1 MKSMR
6 PIRNWSRRIRFGLLN
21 RFVLRPTTEPIDYRP
36 QVRCRVSL
44 LDHMNSGANNGST
57 PNEWIEC
64 FVHRIGDTTA
74 GKVADNSSLDDWR
87 DIPPP
92 NELVLKFPG
101 TGGRAERSTPFPM
114 QPNQPI
120 SPSAEVWTWNPPGY
134 GGSPGHATL
143 KNLSGAAAA
152 WSKKILD
159 ARTQTVA
166 GGCSTRIWLC
176 GNSLGCL
183 PAMHVGASLMD
194 AYPSAILWIRNPPDL
209 RRVILN
215 ISARYRATTAMQ
227 HVSAVL
233 PKNVD
238 AIDLAGRCEIPAV
251 FLMSEKDSLVLP
263 EYQMAIHAAYAG
275 PKLVVELSG
284 LSHDDV
290 LEEEHRPA
298 INNALDWAIHQSQ
311 RPA

>member
-1 MKSMR
+1 MR
-6 PIRNWSRRIRFGLLN
+6 PIQNWSRCIRFGLLN
-21 RFVLRPTTEPIDYRP
+21 RFVLRPTTDPIDHRP
-36 QVRCRVSL
+36 QIRCRVSL
-44 LDHMNSGANNGST
+44 SDHLESDSNDPASDA
-57 PNEWIEC
+57 WIES
-64 FVHRIGDTTA
+64 FVHRIGKTSA
-74 GKVADNSSLDDWR
+74 ISVQDNSRLDDWR
-87 DIPPP
+87 EIPPP
-92 NELVLKFPG
+92 DDLVLKFPG

-114 QPNQPI
+114 QPQQLI
-120 SPSAEVWTWNPPGY
+120 SQSAEVWTWNPPGY
-134 GGSPGHATL
+134 GGSPGTATL
-143 KNLSGAAAA
+143 QNFSSTAEEWSQRVLS
-152 WSKKILD
+152 
-159 ARTQTVA
+159 ARAQQSPN
-166 GGCSTRIWLC
+166 GSDTRVWLC

-183 PAMHVGASLMD
+183 PAMHVASSLQD
-194 AYPSAILWIRNPPDL
+194 TLPSAVLWVRNPPDL

-215 ISARYRATTAMQ
+215 ISARWRATTAMQ

-238 AIDLAGRCEIPAV
+238 AVDLASRCKIPAV

-263 EYQMAIHAAYAG
+263 EYQQAIHAAYAG

-298 INNALDWAIHQSQ
+298 INNALDWLIRRSQ

>member
-1 MKSMR
+1 MKGLH

-21 RFVLRPTTEPIDYRP
+21 RFVLRPTTDPIDYRP
-36 QVRCRVSL
+36 QIRCRVPLS
-44 LDHMNSGANNGST
+44 DHTESDRNGSASNT
-57 PNEWIEC
+57 WIES
-64 FVHRIGDTTA
+64 FVHRIGTA
-74 GKVADNSSLDDWR
+74 AAPSVHDNNSLDDWR
-87 DIPPP
+87 EFPSP
-92 NELVLKFPG
+92 NDLVLKFPG

-120 SPSAEVWTWNPPGY
+120 SNSAEVWTWNPPGY
-134 GGSPGHATL
+134 GGSPGNATL
-143 KNLSGAAAA
+143 KNLSGIAAV
-152 WSKKILD
+152 WSQRVLD
-159 ARTQTVA
+159 ARAHQSA
-166 GGCSTRIWLC
+166 NGSDTRVWLC

-183 PAMHVGASLMD
+183 PAMHVAATLMD
-194 AYPSAILWIRNPPDL
+194 PYPSAILWVRNPPDL

-233 PKNVD
+233 PKDVD
-238 AIDLAGRCEIPAV
+238 AIDLASRSKIPAV

-263 EYQMAIHAAYAG
+263 EYQQAIHAAYAG

-298 INNALDWAIHQSQ
+298 INNALNWAVNPSH
-311 RPA
+311 RPS